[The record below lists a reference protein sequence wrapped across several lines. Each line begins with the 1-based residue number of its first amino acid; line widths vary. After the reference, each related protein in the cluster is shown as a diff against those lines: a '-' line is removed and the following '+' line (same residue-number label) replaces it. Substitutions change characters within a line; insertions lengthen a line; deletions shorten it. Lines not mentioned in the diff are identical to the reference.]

1 MKREG
6 GERTGADQE
15 GIARKQITIIR
26 CGRRFSPLLHT
37 MNSDTTTSD
46 TLMNKNDH
54 DNNDGAI
61 AMSKSKQKDGIANS
75 GESDLSLPP
84 SYRSIKQTPL
94 YVKAKE
100 ELRDGSLESALVTI
114 ESCLTET
121 LSQLSGDEFNVA
133 LAPLYY
139 LYGTTLLYS
148 VEENDA
154 LISPPPQDH
163 LFTEQQQQQQL
174 EENEEEKEEE
184 NSENQLQQQHQEMAE
199 DIQVAWENLDL
210 ARTILHRV
218 LDDILPTLF
227 AETTS
232 SSSNGHASTTTL
244 QNSIKVGKSDGLQDA
259 DDCIAE
265 QIFDLGQIYLR
276 LGDIQKG
283 NGNYLNAVEDY
294 DMCKNIWVG
303 LRKLCQKAENE
314 RKVAHCYYCIG
325 EVYMMMANE
334 ADATQVPSEGE
345 AYATAATASIAAAAA
360 TTTTTTQAE
369 IDQYRKMSILNYLTC
384 GQTFANV
391 ILQLCD
397 QDMFIVDNNNTSI
410 HEKVVS
416 SSLADIV
423 QDSSEKLKCLRT
435 LVAPK
440 TPSCADFSPTV
451 AEIKEILDEIQEV
464 IDSSISEAQVLREN
478 MAQMKKSST
487 ASVEEDGNPND
498 LSSDKDGLSST
509 TTIGFGPSILSTSSA
524 NATIPIL
531 VAKKKKKVTGEEA
544 DGIAGP
550 KKQKIT

>member
-1 MKREG
+1 M
-6 GERTGADQE
+6 
-15 GIARKQITIIR
+15 AR
-26 CGRRFSPLLHT
+26 FT
-37 MNSDTTTSD
+37 MNSDASTSD
-46 TLMNKNDH
+46 IPMNKNDH
-54 DNNDGAI
+54 DDNDGAI
-61 AMSKSKQKDGIANS
+61 AISKSMKTDGIANS
-75 GESDLSLPP
+75 GESDVSLSP
-84 SYRSIKQTPL
+84 SYWSIKQTPL

-154 LISPPPQDH
+154 LISPPPQDQ
-163 LFTEQQQQQQL
+163 LVTEQQQQQQL
-174 EENEEEKEEE
+174 EENEEARGEES
-184 NSENQLQQQHQEMAE
+184 SENQLQQQHQEMAE

-218 LDDILPTLF
+218 LDNILPTLL

-232 SSSNGHASTTTL
+232 SSSNGHASTTTTTL
-244 QNSIKVGKSDGLQDA
+244 QNPIKVGKSDGTQDA

-294 DMCKNIWVG
+294 HTCKNIWVG
-303 LRKLCQKAENE
+303 LRHLCQKTENE

-334 ADATQVPSEGE
+334 ADATQVPIEEE
-345 AYATAATASIAAAAA
+345 ACATAAAASTKSVAAAAA
-360 TTTTTTQAE
+360 TTTTQAE
-369 IDQYRKMSILNYLTC
+369 IDQYRKVSILNYLTC

-391 ILQLCD
+391 ILKLCD
-397 QDMFIVDNNNTSI
+397 QDILTVDNNDTSN
-410 HEKVVS
+410 HEKLVS
-416 SSLADIV
+416 SSLADVV

-435 LVAPK
+435 LVAPR

-487 ASVEEDGNPND
+487 SSVEENGNPND

-524 NATIPIL
+524 NATIPML
-531 VAKKKKKVTGEEA
+531 VAKKKKKVTGEES
-544 DGIAGP
+544 DGIEVS
-550 KKQKIT
+550 KKQKST